1 MKILLI
7 ALNYVRRHFIKFLLI
22 IVALALMISSVL
34 FTQIFVDANHYSRF
48 FTARQGIMP
57 FLTINCDVNDALV
70 TDEMLE
76 KYYAGR
82 QYIVGSDKYGNH
94 IGYMD
99 DKAFSSMGIMI
110 LRGRMPEK
118 ENEIAMSDSL
128 LLTYKTEV
136 GEKVTLTVIE
146 NGKETEKEYL
156 VTGLTSDFL
165 KRYNETDKQ
174 VVIKKGNAEDYCVKI
189 PSIICGR
196 TEKYIAVNVITGV
209 MYSYENDDMPVLY
222 VGEKSFVINN
232 EQHLL
237 NGPQGKYIST
247 NEFILVDITVK
258 YIVPAFIILMAIAGV
273 YTAVRILSSGQKN
286 NLRLISTIGGTRA
299 QVFLIFFYEAIF
311 ISLFSSLLSI
321 LSGYII
327 VGGFAGSLET
337 LGAVYRIPTGL
348 IFGISA
354 LGFII
359 LLIFYMIYFLIVSR
373 KRRIRKKKK
382 EYHSVNRLWIKTID
396 RNSGTSKIAFSVVTA
411 VLVVIFSGGCLW
423 GDFISMIHADN
434 IEIAKRYSYDYLV
447 RVPGGTAATSMMNFH
462 LPLCGLSEAE
472 IDGIAENYPVTEK
485 LRAMT
490 YSLHAYI
497 DAKGTVPENTKNKTA
512 YVIPKEPEGLRQAF
526 SDAGLGD
533 SISMYKQGV
542 TAIPYEYLE
551 MLIGKVNFTKEEY
564 DSGKAVVSLNGTYK
578 VKDNIKLYFL
588 FYPAAINKSDGEISK
603 YIPEIVTAELTVTDS
618 VSIKNDSDSL
628 EIAEI
633 VSTRSKRIIVSD
645 KYLLGI
651 SDKFRYD
658 YVLFDNSQLISENDA
673 IRTDEYIAD
682 LAKSGKLHLYN
693 HGIEPMLL
701 KKEAEK
707 QRAPYLALS
716 IIYTVV
722 VAFFS
727 YVCINCE
734 ARGKIQNYL
743 ILKFIGAEKK
753 QLTLLVILSSLRKA
767 FAGIIS
773 GAVFYYAVLTV
784 LAFLVQSEGYMK
796 YFPLTNAF
804 CYPILITGVIIAI
817 VLVASVIAALWVN
830 KQEKGTI

>member
-48 FTARQGIMP
+48 FTVRQGIMP
-57 FLTINCDVNDALV
+57 FLTIDCDVNDALV

-99 DKAFSSMGIMI
+99 DKALSSMGIMI

-146 NGKETEKEYL
+146 NGKEAEKEYL

-174 VVIKKGNAEDYCVKI
+174 VVIKEGNAEDYCVKI

-196 TEKYIAVNVITGV
+196 TENYIAVNVVTGV
-209 MYSYENDDMPVLY
+209 MYSYENDDMPLPNVN
-222 VGEKSFVINN
+222 EKSFVINN

-237 NGPQGKYIST
+237 NSPQGKYIST

-299 QVFLIFFYEAIF
+299 QVFLIFFYEALF

-327 VGGFAGSLET
+327 VSGFAGSLET

-382 EYHSVNRLWIKTID
+382 EYRSVNRLWIKTID

-447 RVPGGTAATSMMNFH
+447 RVPGGTAATSMMDFH

-497 DAKGTVPENTKNKTA
+497 DAKGTIPEYNKGKTA
-512 YVIPKEPEGLRQAF
+512 LVIPKEPEGLRQAF

-551 MLIGKVNFTKEEY
+551 MLIGKVGFTKEEY
-564 DSGKAVVSLNGTYK
+564 DSGKAVISLNGTYK

-603 YIPEIVTAELTVTDS
+603 YIPEIVTAELTVTDN

-645 KYLLGI
+645 KYLLSI

-658 YVLFDNSQLISENDA
+658 YVLFNNSQLISENDA
-673 IRTDEYIAD
+673 IRTDEYIAG

-693 HGIEPMLL
+693 HGIEPILL

-743 ILKFIGAEKK
+743 ILKFIGADKK
-753 QLTLLVILSSLRKA
+753 QLTRLVILSSLRKA

-784 LAFLVQSEGYMK
+784 LAFLVESEGYMK

>member
-22 IVALALMISSVL
+22 IIALALMISSVL

-82 QYIVGSDKYGNH
+82 QYIIGSDKYGNH

-99 DKAFSSMGIMI
+99 DKALSSMGIMI

-146 NGKETEKEYL
+146 NGKEAEKEYL

-174 VVIKKGNAEDYCVKI
+174 VVIKEGNAEDYCVKI
-189 PSIICGR
+189 PSIICGK
-196 TEKYIAVNVITGV
+196 TENYIAVNVVTGV
-209 MYSYENDDMPVLY
+209 MYSYENDDMPLLNVN
-222 VGEKSFVINN
+222 EKSFVINN
-232 EQHLL
+232 EQLWA

-299 QVFLIFFYEAIF
+299 QVFLIFFYEALF
-311 ISLFSSLLSI
+311 ISFFSSLLSI

-373 KRRIRKKKK
+373 ERRIRKKKK
-382 EYHSVNRLWIKTID
+382 EYRSVNRLWIKTVD

-434 IEIAKRYSYDYLV
+434 VEIAKRYSYDYLV
-447 RVPGGTAATSMMNFH
+447 RVPGGTMEDSMMNFH

-497 DAKGTVPENTKNKTA
+497 DAKGTIPEYNKGKTA
-512 YVIPKEPEGLRQAF
+512 LVIPKEPEGLRQAF

-551 MLIGKVNFTKEEY
+551 MLIGKVDFTREEY
-564 DSGKAVVSLNGTYK
+564 DSGRAVISLNGTYK

-588 FYPAAINKSDGEISK
+588 FYPAAINKSDVEISN
-603 YIPEIVTAELTVTDS
+603 YIPEIITTELTVTDS

-633 VSTRSKRIIVSD
+633 VSTRSKGIIVSD
-645 KYLLGI
+645 KYLLSI
-651 SDKFRYD
+651 SDEFRYD
-658 YVLFDNSQLISENDA
+658 YVLFDNSQLINENDA
-673 IRTDEYIAD
+673 IQTDEYIAG

-693 HGIEPMLL
+693 HGIEPILL

-753 QLTLLVILSSLRKA
+753 QLTRLVILSSLRKA

-784 LAFLVQSEGYMK
+784 LAFIVESEGYMK
-796 YFPLTNAF
+796 YFPLTNAI